1 MENRKKDKLIEKAN
15 MKQKQDQKDDD
26 DSWES
31 AEEDAP
37 FVQLGE
43 LLSNMK
49 IACDNEIAR
58 RIN

>member
-1 MENRKKDKLIEKAN
+1 

-49 IACDNEIAR
+49 IACDNEDDDE
-58 RIN
+58 NSDDDVD

>member
-1 MENRKKDKLIEKAN
+1 
-15 MKQKQDQKDDD
+15 MKQKTEQKDDD

-49 IACDNEIAR
+49 IACDDGDDDENSEDEDIEESKTQ
-58 RIN
+58 